1 MGTPYVREAV
11 EDWLAY
17 IGTERQLAAKTSEA
31 YERDFRQFL
40 AFLAS
45 HLNRLPDMQQLLA
58 LQARDVRAFLAS
70 RRSEGVGS
78 RSLARTLSALRMF
91 YKFLERRGYGKND
104 AIRAVALPKLPHS
117 VPKPLTA
124 PKATALVDGADIV
137 SPDQPEWI
145 IARDTAV
152 LALLYGSGLR
162 ISEALSLKRK
172 DAPVE
177 GPRHA
182 ARDGQGQ
189 QDTRRA
195 GAADRARGGRALSQ
209 ALPDAPRVRRSA
221 LRRRAWQAASP
232 RIIQLKIA
240 RARAVLGL
248 PETATPHA
256 LRHSFATHLLGA
268 GADLRAIQELLGH
281 ASLSTTQ
288 GYTEVDR
295 EHLLKTYESAHPRA
309 IRGLRRLAP
318 TPYLTP
324 VKAGP
329 AAPAIVS
336 YSLTFQHFFALADCS
351 TDQSV
356 IILD

>member
-31 YERDFRQFL
+31 YERDLRQFL

-45 HLNRLPDMQQLLA
+45 HFNRLPDMQQLLA
-58 LQARDVRAFLAS
+58 LHARDVRAFLAS

-91 YKFLERRGYGKND
+91 YKFLERRGHGKND

-124 PKATALVDGADIV
+124 PKATALVDGADIAA
-137 SPDQPEWI
+137 SDQPEWI

-162 ISEALSLKRK
+162 ISEALSLRRK
-172 DAPVE
+172 DAPLKGRDMLRVMGKGSKTRVVPVLGIAREAVE
-177 GPRHA
+177 LYLKHCPMRLGSEDPLFV
-182 ARDGQGQ
+182 
-189 QDTRRA
+189 
-195 GAADRARGGRALSQ
+195 GAYGKQL
-209 ALPDAPRVRRSA
+209 
-221 LRRRAWQAASP
+221 SP
-232 RIIQLKIA
+232 RIIQLRIA
-240 RARAVLGL
+240 RARVALGL

-295 EHLLKTYESAHPRA
+295 EHLLKTYENAHPRA
-309 IRGLRRLAP
+309 
-318 TPYLTP
+318 
-324 VKAGP
+324 
-329 AAPAIVS
+329 
-336 YSLTFQHFFALADCS
+336 
-351 TDQSV
+351 
-356 IILD
+356 

>member
-1 MGTPYVREAV
+1 MQEGKAPAVRGSAYVREAV

-17 IGTERQLAAKTSEA
+17 LSVERQLAPNTAEA
-31 YERDFRQFL
+31 YARDISQFL
-40 AFLAS
+40 AFLAV
-45 HLNRLPDMQQLLA
+45 HFNKLPDMKQLLA
-58 LQARDVRAFLAS
+58 LKPRDVRGFLAA
-70 RRSEGVGS
+70 RRGEDVGS

-137 SPDQPEWI
+137 GEDVPEWVL
-145 IARDTAV
+145 ARDTAV

-162 ISEALSLKRK
+162 ISEALSLKRRE
-172 DAPVE
+172 APVK
-177 GPRHA
+177 G
-182 ARDGQGQ
+182 RDVLRVTGKGSK
-189 QDTRRA
+189 TRVVPVLPIVREA
-195 GAADRARGGRALSQ
+195 VERYLALCPLKLGSDDPLFVGVRGKQL
-209 ALPDAPRVRRSA
+209 
-221 LRRRAWQAASP
+221 SP
-232 RIIQLKIA
+232 RLIQLRIA
-240 RARAVLGL
+240 RARAALGL

-295 EHLLKTYESAHPRA
+295 AHLLKAYTNAHPRA
-309 IRGLRRLAP
+309 
-318 TPYLTP
+318 
-324 VKAGP
+324 
-329 AAPAIVS
+329 
-336 YSLTFQHFFALADCS
+336 
-351 TDQSV
+351 
-356 IILD
+356 

>member
-1 MGTPYVREAV
+1 MGSPLVREAV

-17 IGTERQLAAKTSEA
+17 IGTERQLAAKTEEA
-31 YERDFRQFL
+31 YGRDIRQFL
-40 AFLAS
+40 TFLAA
-45 HLNRLPDMQQLLA
+45 HFNRLPEMDRLLA
-58 LQARDVRAFLAS
+58 LTARDMRAFLAA
-70 RRSEGVGS
+70 RRNEGVGS

-124 PKATALVDGADIV
+124 PKATALVDGADIAD
-137 SPDQPEWI
+137 PDAPDWI

-172 DAPVE
+172 DAPVK
-177 GPRHA
+177 G
-182 ARDGQGQ
+182 RDMLRVLGKGSK
-189 QDTRRA
+189 TRVVPVLPVTRQA
-195 GAADRARGGRALSQ
+195 IERYLALCPLRLGSDDPLFVGARGKQL
-209 ALPDAPRVRRSA
+209 
-221 LRRRAWQAASP
+221 SP
-232 RIIQLKIA
+232 RIIQLRIASA
-240 RARAVLGL
+240 RAALGL
-248 PETATPHA
+248 PDTATPHA

-295 EHLLKTYESAHPRA
+295 AHLLKTYGAAHPRA
-309 IRGLRRLAP
+309 
-318 TPYLTP
+318 
-324 VKAGP
+324 
-329 AAPAIVS
+329 
-336 YSLTFQHFFALADCS
+336 
-351 TDQSV
+351 
-356 IILD
+356 

>member
-1 MGTPYVREAV
+1 LPEEAKAPGYQGSALVREAV

-17 IGTERQLAAKTSEA
+17 LTVERQLAAKTAEA
-31 YERDFRQFL
+31 YQRDISQFL
-40 AFLAS
+40 AFFAG
-45 HLNRLPDMQQLLA
+45 HLNRLPDMKQLLA
-58 LQARDVRAFLAS
+58 LQARDLRAFLAA
-70 RRSEGVGS
+70 RRNEGVGS

-124 PKATALVDGADIV
+124 PKATALVDGADI
-137 SPDQPEWI
+137 DAGDAAEWV

-162 ISEALSLKRK
+162 ISEALAL
-172 DAPVE
+172 
-177 GPRHA
+177 
-182 ARDGQGQ
+182 
-189 QDTRRA
+189 TRREA
-195 GAADRARGGRALSQ
+195 PIKGRDMLRVTGKGSKTRVVPVLPIVREAVERYLALCPLKLGSDEPLFVGVRGKQL
-209 ALPDAPRVRRSA
+209 
-221 LRRRAWQAASP
+221 SP
-232 RIIQLKIA
+232 RIIQLRIA
-240 RARAVLGL
+240 SARIVLGL

-295 EHLLKTYESAHPRA
+295 AHLLKAYSSAHPRA
-309 IRGLRRLAP
+309 
-318 TPYLTP
+318 
-324 VKAGP
+324 
-329 AAPAIVS
+329 
-336 YSLTFQHFFALADCS
+336 
-351 TDQSV
+351 
-356 IILD
+356 